1 MLPLVASCNIKSIR
15 SEQNIRLVLKHIE
28 CSDSLK
34 HMLSKSVCLSYSDRT
49 THAVSPYGTNLDE
62 RKHKATSTQRK
73 IQRSRP
79 LQSKDFSP
87 IMLSFQ
93 KYLLLNGVKMPF
105 SSSRFCVT
113 QELHKFTFTLWNGLS
128 HNAFP
133 MMIFMRNICKTD
145 SNVVKH
151 VKERYMYDRNGPECL
166 INT

>member
-34 HMLSKSVCLSYSDRT
+34 HMLSKSVSLTRIAQLMQCRHTAQIWMNASTKPHQLR
-49 THAVSPYGTNLDE
+49 E
-62 RKHKATSTQRK
+62 R
-73 IQRSRP
+73 
-79 LQSKDFSP
+79 SKDPVHLRAKTSHP
-87 IMLSFQ
+87 LMLSFQ

-105 SSSRFCVT
+105 SSLRFCVT
-113 QELHKFTFTLWNGLS
+113 QELHKLTFTLWNGLA

-133 MMIFMRNICKTD
+133 MLIFMGNICKTD

-151 VKERYMYDRNGPECL
+151 VKER
-166 INT
+166 